1 MEHENAEPHVF
12 PNARRPGE
20 LLFAMLFLALGLVLL
35 SLITQQTE
43 WLPGKGLAAQPRTW
57 PLVGLGG
64 MALFGAL
71 HLWSTS
77 RDTRTPGRWKEAL
90 LWVSS
95 LEYVAYY
102 LAYVFAVPRIGYLG
116 ATIAFCL
123 FLTWRAGYRAAK
135 AYLAAFLFAVAVV
148 LLFKTAL
155 NVKIPGGAIYEY
167 LPAGPRNIMLRY
179 F

>member
-1 MEHENAEPHVF
+1 MEHENATPHVF

-20 LLFAMLFLALGLVLL
+20 LLFALLFLAFAIVLL
-35 SLITQQTE
+35 SLITQQTT
-43 WLPGKGLAAQPRTW
+43 WLQGRGLAAQPRTW
-57 PLVGLGG
+57 PLIGLGG

-77 RDTRTPGRWKEAL
+77 RSARTPGRWREAL

-95 LEYVAYY
+95 LEFVAYY

-116 ATIAFCL
+116 ATVAFCV
-123 FLTWRAGYRAAK
+123 FLTWRAGYRAGRS
-135 AYLAAFLFAVAVV
+135 YLAAVLFALAVV
-148 LLFKTAL
+148 LLFKTML
-155 NVKIPGGAIYEY
+155 NVKIPGGAIYEH
-167 LPAGPRNIMLRY
+167 LPAGLRYIMLRY